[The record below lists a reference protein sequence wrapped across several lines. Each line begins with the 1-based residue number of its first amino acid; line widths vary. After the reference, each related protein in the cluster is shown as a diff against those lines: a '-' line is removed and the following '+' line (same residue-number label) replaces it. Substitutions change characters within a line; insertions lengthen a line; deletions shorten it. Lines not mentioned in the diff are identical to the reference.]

1 MKRYVYIVLAVF
13 LIALGVTSLRFSNFG
28 TDPFNC
34 MNLGVSSHLPIS
46 YGTYQLLVN
55 ILIFVP
61 LYFLKPSILGLGAIA
76 NMFFCAYIVEGFS
89 FVFQKMGMTNESL
102 QGCFLIRILFL
113 IVGLWCMC
121 FGAALYMECNMGM
134 AAYDALGLIIEEKVS
149 GRIKYQNIRIATD
162 ITCILIGFF
171 TGSVVG
177 IGTIISAFFT
187 GPLIQC
193 IRQCIRDVLK
203 NHLTSHTG

>member
-1 MKRYVYIVLAVF
+1 MKRFVYIVLAVF

-46 YGTYQLLVN
+46 YGTYQMLIN
-55 ILIFVP
+55 ILMFVP
-61 LYFLKPSILGLGAIA
+61 LYLFKPSILGLGAIA
-76 NMFFCAYIVEGFS
+76 NMFFCAYVVEGFS
-89 FVFQKMGMTNESL
+89 FAFHKMGIANESL
-102 QGCFLIRILFL
+102 QDCFLMRIIFL

-121 FGAALYMECNMGM
+121 FGAALYMECNMGI

-162 ITCILIGFF
+162 ITCILIGIF

-187 GPLIQC
+187 GPLISKLRRW
-193 IRQCIRDVLK
+193 ISKR
-203 NHLTSHTG
+203 N

>member
-1 MKRYVYIVLAVF
+1 MKRFVYIVLAVF

-61 LYFLKPSILGLGAIA
+61 LYLLKPSILGLGAIA
-76 NMFFCAYIVEGFS
+76 NMFFCAYVVEGFS
-89 FVFQKMGMTNESL
+89 FAFHKMGIANESL
-102 QGCFLIRILFL
+102 QDCFLMRIIFL
-113 IVGLWCMC
+113 IVGLCCMC

-162 ITCILIGFF
+162 ITCILIGVF
-171 TGSVVG
+171 TGSAVG

-187 GPLIQC
+187 GPLISKLRKW
-193 IRQCIRDVLK
+193 ISKR
-203 NHLTSHTG
+203 N

>member
-1 MKRYVYIVLAVF
+1 MKRFVYIVLAVF

-61 LYFLKPSILGLGAIA
+61 LYLLKPSILGLGAIA
-76 NMFFCAYIVEGFS
+76 NMFFCAYVVEGFS
-89 FVFQKMGMTNESL
+89 FAFYKMGIANESL
-102 QGCFLIRILFL
+102 QDCFLMRIIFL

-162 ITCILIGFF
+162 ITCILIGVF

-177 IGTIISAFFT
+177 IGTIM
-187 GPLIQC
+187 
-193 IRQCIRDVLK
+193 CIRDVPFV
-203 NHLTSHTG
+203 TRSVPVS